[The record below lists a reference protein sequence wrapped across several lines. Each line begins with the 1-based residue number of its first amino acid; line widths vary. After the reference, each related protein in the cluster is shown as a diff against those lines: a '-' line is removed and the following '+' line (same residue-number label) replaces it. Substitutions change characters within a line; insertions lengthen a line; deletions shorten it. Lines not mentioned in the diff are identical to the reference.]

1 MKLLKLTNWITD
13 DFFSN
18 NKKEIYKNII
28 VSLFFSSI
36 QNFKIKII
44 LRTCI
49 EQIILI
55 ITDLLQTSQILDFH
69 SILEP

>member
-1 MKLLKLTNWITD
+1 MI
-13 DFFSN
+13 FFSN

-28 VSLFFSSI
+28 VSIFFSSI

-49 EQIILI
+49 EQIILKI
-55 ITDLLQTSQILDFH
+55 SDLLQTSQTLDFH
-69 SILEP
+69 SILEPKTKMK